1 MIAKSV
7 SAFFVVAIGS
17 SSANATTAYDG
28 SWILIIRTVRGACD
42 PTYNF
47 QVGIQNGVVS
57 HANIVRLKGRVTGK
71 GAVRVSVAVRKA
83 RCRFW
88 TVDAQRRG
96 RPLVRSSR
104 EWAVLWHMDGTAILA
119 LSR

>member
-1 MIAKSV
+1 MIAKFV

-71 GAVRVSVAVRKA
+71 GAVRVSVAVPGKFAAGSGQLTRNA
-83 RCRFW
+83 GGGRWSGRAENGRCSGTW
-88 TVDAQRRG
+88 TAQRY
-96 RPLVRSSR
+96 
-104 EWAVLWHMDGTAILA
+104 
-119 LSR
+119 